1 MIKINELTLQEV
13 AYKYEGN
20 TLYLEFDV
28 EELTLQELEEHFS
41 LNENTVIEQY
51 ENELLINKWY
61 YKEFQS
67 IGYEKTTSGWH
78 IKMSLVA
85 SCFYQNDLNL
95 IYNLINQKQQAITSI
110 TESVNL
116 LQTQVSNILRE
127 LSEVNQMLSQ
137 NNDTNDD
144 NFVSIQSGLTRLENN
159 YVTLV
164 NRIAQLENNVNN
176 IKINATTTTTTT
188 ADNSNNNTNSHD
200 NDSNT
205 ENTDTNV
212 EDYDTSDNIE
222 DDEFLDNDN
231 N

>member
-20 TLYLEFDV
+20 TLYLEFDI

-51 ENELLINKWY
+51 EHELLINKWY

-67 IGYEKTTSGWH
+67 IGYEKTTNGWH

-95 IYNLINQKQQAITSI
+95 IYNLINQKQQAITTV

-116 LQTQVSNILRE
+116 LQTQVSSILRE
-127 LSEVNQMLSQ
+127 LSEVN
-137 NNDTNDD
+137 
-144 NFVSIQSGLTRLENN
+144 
-159 YVTLV
+159 
-164 NRIAQLENNVNN
+164 
-176 IKINATTTTTTT
+176 
-188 ADNSNNNTNSHD
+188 
-200 NDSNT
+200 
-205 ENTDTNV
+205 
-212 EDYDTSDNIE
+212 
-222 DDEFLDNDN
+222 
-231 N
+231 